1 MSERLHDPSNTEVT
15 HEKQGQDA
23 APSDHDISRLHD
35 GAEIATNSEHGDD
48 GEVTEYPG
56 KAQLTIIVVALC
68 LVVFLM
74 ALDNAIIATAI
85 PRITDQFK
93 SLTDVGWYGSAY
105 LLTTAALQLQYG
117 KFYTYLSIK
126 WTFLSAVAIF
136 EIGSVLCGAAQ
147 SSIMLIIGRAIAGLG
162 AAGIYS
168 GALIILANSVP
179 MAQRPAY
186 IGLIG
191 SMYGVSSVA
200 GPLLGGVFTDKVSW
214 RWCFYINLPI
224 GAVVAA
230 IIVFYFPRIT
240 QHKPPKEPLLRRI
253 DRFDPIGT
261 VLLIP
266 AVICL
271 LLALQWGGVKYPW
284 NSGRV
289 IALFVV
295 GGLLLLGFVGVQ
307 QWKQEN
313 ATVPPRIMRSR
324 TVWASALYAFALGA
338 SFFIGVYYIP
348 IWFQAVKGT
357 SAVGSGIR
365 NLPMML
371 SAVLVSILAGIL
383 VTAQGHYVPYFY
395 LGTVGMS
402 VGGGMLTTWTPETKT
417 ANWIGYQILFGVGV
431 GFCLQQPMVAVQT
444 VLDIKDVPV
453 GASLIVFVQSLGG
466 AMFVS
471 VGETVLSNSLVK
483 ELVKNAPTVHPSEV
497 LETGASRLQGTFSK
511 EVLPG
516 IILSYNNA
524 LTQIFL
530 VATVMAAFTVVGCVF
545 VEWKSVK
552 GKNIEMG
559 AAA

>member
-1 MSERLHDPSNTEVT
+1 MAEPLHHLPSPKAPHENIRLYDD
-15 HEKQGQDA
+15 Q
-23 APSDHDISRLHD
+23 
-35 GAEIATNSEHGDD
+35 EIASKSEHGGD
-48 GEVTEYPG
+48 GDGDVTEYPS
-56 KAQLTIIVVALC
+56 KMKLTIIMIALC

-85 PRITDQFK
+85 PRITTEFN

-136 EIGSVLCGAAQ
+136 ELGSVLCGAAQ
-147 SSIMLIIGRAIAGLG
+147 SSIMLIVGRAIAGIG

-179 MAQRPAY
+179 LAKRPAY
-186 IGLIG
+186 IGIIG

-200 GPLLGGVFTDKVSW
+200 GPLLGGAFTDKVSW
-214 RWCFYINLPI
+214 RFCFYINLPI
-224 GAVVAA
+224 GGLAAALVV
-230 IIVFYFPRIT
+230 FFFPRIT
-240 QHKPPKEPLLRRI
+240 QHKPPREPLLQRI

-261 VLLIP
+261 LLLIP

-284 NSGRV
+284 GSGRV
-289 IALFVV
+289 IALFVI

-307 QWKQEN
+307 SWKQEN
-313 ATVPPRIMRSR
+313 ATVPPRIMHSR
-324 TVWASALYAFALGA
+324 TVWASALYAFGLGA

-357 SAVGSGIR
+357 TAVGSGIR

-371 SAVLVSILAGIL
+371 SAVLVSIFAGIL
-383 VTAQGHYVPYFY
+383 VTAQGHYVPYLY
-395 LGTVGMS
+395 LGTIGMTVGA
-402 VGGGMLTTWTPETKT
+402 GLLTTWTPDT
-417 ANWIGYQILFGVGV
+417 APSAWIGYQILFGVGV

-471 VGETVLSNSLVK
+471 VGETVLSNGLVK
-483 ELVKNAPTVHPSEV
+483 GLAKHAPSVHSPEV
-497 LETGASRLQGTFSK
+497 LETGVSRLRLHFSK
-511 EVLPG
+511 EVLPA
-516 IILSYNNA
+516 IILSYNDA
-524 LTQIFL
+524 LTQVFL
-530 VATVMAAFTVVGCVF
+530 VATVMAAFTIVGGVF

-552 GKNIEMG
+552 GEKTEKK
-559 AAA
+559 ATA